1 MTTQAVSKTYIL
13 GDLHG
18 TLDTLA
24 GWILTYANAFG
35 NGDVGAGIA
44 IPGAADKSIQVTG
57 TFGTG
62 GSVALEGSNDG
73 TNYFAL
79 TNPTGTTIA
88 VTAAGLVAVT
98 EACLWIRPHVT
109 AGDGTTALVAVVFTR
124 NTQTIW

>member
-1 MTTQAVSKTYIL
+1 MTTQSVTKTYIL

-57 TFGTG
+57 TFGAG

-73 TNYFAL
+73 VNFYPL
-79 TNPTGTTIA
+79 TDPTGTIIA
-88 VTAAGLVAVT
+88 ITAAQIKAAT
-98 EACLWIRPHVT
+98 EATYYVRPHVT
-109 AGDGTTALVAVVFTR
+109 AGDGSTALTITIFCR
-124 NTQTIW
+124 NTQVKF